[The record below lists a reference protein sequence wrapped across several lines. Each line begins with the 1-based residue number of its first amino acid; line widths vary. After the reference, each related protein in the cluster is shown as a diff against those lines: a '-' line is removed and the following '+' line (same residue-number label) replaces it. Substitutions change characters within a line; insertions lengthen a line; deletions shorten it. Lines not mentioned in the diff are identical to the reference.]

1 MKNKKSLT
9 LSLICLA
16 IIACFSTFLGT
27 SVIFAADEYTYSCN
41 INGVTA
47 NFTYNLNEENKIENL
62 KCTNS
67 SELTGNVTIP
77 GLIEGKEVVT
87 IGDNAFKGASNIT
100 GVVVP
105 DSVKTI
111 EYNAFTDCTNLKDVN
126 LGKIESLS
134 FAVFKNC
141 TALTSIKI
149 PNTLK
154 QGAVSKIFTNCS
166 NLTNITLEDGLTVIP
181 SFLCAGTAITE
192 ITVPDSVKTIDY
204 SAFEDCTN
212 LKDVNLGKIESLSF
226 DVFKNCTAL
235 TSIKIPNT
243 LKQGA
248 VSKIFTNCSN
258 LTNITLEDGL
268 TVIPS
273 FLCAGTAITEITVP
287 DSVKTI
293 DYSAFEDCTN
303 LKDVNLGKIES
314 LSFDVFKNCTALTSI
329 KIPNTLKQG
338 AVSKIF
344 TNCSNLTNITL
355 EDGLTVIPSYLCADT
370 AITEITIPDSVKTIE
385 YSAFE
390 DCTNLKKITI
400 LDNVDSIGFFGI
412 NEPKDSVFKNHDE
425 DLTIYCYRDSIAAKY
440 AIKYNIKYVYLDK
453 PIIDDSKAEDN
464 KDVNNNEQI
473 IEDSNDNNEQ
483 VLDNSNINE
492 QSNNPKTGDVTFY
505 ILGILILAVAG
516 CTIVPMCLRKE
527 IK

>member
-1 MKNKKSLT
+1 M
-9 LSLICLA
+9 
-16 IIACFSTFLGT
+16 
-27 SVIFAADEYTYSCN
+27 
-41 INGVTA
+41 
-47 NFTYNLNEENKIENL
+47 
-62 KCTNS
+62 
-67 SELTGNVTIP
+67 
-77 GLIEGKEVVT
+77 
-87 IGDNAFKGASNIT
+87 
-100 GVVVP
+100 
-105 DSVKTI
+105 
-111 EYNAFTDCTNLKDVN
+111 
-126 LGKIESLS
+126 
-134 FAVFKNC
+134 
-141 TALTSIKI
+141 
-149 PNTLK
+149 
-154 QGAVSKIFTNCS
+154 
-166 NLTNITLEDGLTVIP
+166 
-181 SFLCAGTAITE
+181 
-192 ITVPDSVKTIDY
+192 
-204 SAFEDCTN
+204 
-212 LKDVNLGKIESLSF
+212 
-226 DVFKNCTAL
+226 
-235 TSIKIPNT
+235 
-243 LKQGA
+243 
-248 VSKIFTNCSN
+248 
-258 LTNITLEDGL
+258 
-268 TVIPS
+268 
-273 FLCAGTAITEITVP
+273 CAGTAITEITVP

>member
-1 MKNKKSLT
+1 MNNKRNLT

-16 IIACFSTFLGT
+16 IITCFSTFLGT

-67 SELTGNVTIP
+67 SELIGNVTIP

-273 FLCAGTAITEITVP
+273 
-287 DSVKTI
+287 
-293 DYSAFEDCTN
+293 
-303 LKDVNLGKIES
+303 
-314 LSFDVFKNCTALTSI
+314 
-329 KIPNTLKQG
+329 
-338 AVSKIF
+338 
-344 TNCSNLTNITL
+344 
-355 EDGLTVIPSYLCADT
+355 YLCADT

-412 NEPKDSVFKNHDE
+412 NKPTDSVFKNHDE

>member
-1 MKNKKSLT
+1 MKNKKNLT

-16 IIACFSTFLGT
+16 IIACFSTFFGT

-181 SFLCAGTAITE
+181 SFLCADTAITE
-192 ITVPDSVKTIDY
+192 ITVPDSVKTI
-204 SAFEDCTN
+204 E
-212 LKDVNLGKIESLSF
+212 
-226 DVFKNCTAL
+226 
-235 TSIKIPNT
+235 
-243 LKQGA
+243 
-248 VSKIFTNCSN
+248 
-258 LTNITLEDGL
+258 
-268 TVIPS
+268 
-273 FLCAGTAITEITVP
+273 
-287 DSVKTI
+287 
-293 DYSAFEDCTN
+293 YSAFEDCTN

>member
-16 IIACFSTFLGT
+16 IIACFSTFFGT

-67 SELTGNVTIP
+67 IELTGNVTIP

-100 GVVVP
+100 GVIVP

-111 EYNAFTDCTNLKDVN
+111 ENDAFADCTK
-126 LGKIESLS
+126 
-134 FAVFKNC
+134 
-141 TALTSIKI
+141 
-149 PNTLK
+149 
-154 QGAVSKIFTNCS
+154 
-166 NLTNITLEDGLTVIP
+166 
-181 SFLCAGTAITE
+181 
-192 ITVPDSVKTIDY
+192 
-204 SAFEDCTN
+204 

-273 FLCAGTAITEITVP
+273 YLCADTAITEITVP

-293 DYSAFEDCTN
+293 ENDAFADCTK

-412 NEPKDSVFKNHDE
+412 NKPTDSVFKNHDE

>member
-1 MKNKKSLT
+1 MNNKRNLT

-16 IIACFSTFLGT
+16 IITCFSTFFGT

-47 NFTYNLNEENKIENL
+47 NFTYNLNEENKIEKL

-204 SAFEDCTN
+204 SAFEDCT
-212 LKDVNLGKIESLSF
+212 K
-226 DVFKNCTAL
+226 
-235 TSIKIPNT
+235 
-243 LKQGA
+243 
-248 VSKIFTNCSN
+248 
-258 LTNITLEDGL
+258 
-268 TVIPS
+268 
-273 FLCAGTAITEITVP
+273 
-287 DSVKTI
+287 
-293 DYSAFEDCTN
+293 

>member
-16 IIACFSTFLGT
+16 IIACFSTFFGT

-67 SELTGNVTIP
+67 IELTGNVTIP

-105 DSVKTI
+105 DSVKEI
-111 EYNAFTDCTNLKDVN
+111 KNNSFTDCTK
-126 LGKIESLS
+126 
-134 FAVFKNC
+134 
-141 TALTSIKI
+141 
-149 PNTLK
+149 
-154 QGAVSKIFTNCS
+154 
-166 NLTNITLEDGLTVIP
+166 
-181 SFLCAGTAITE
+181 
-192 ITVPDSVKTIDY
+192 
-204 SAFEDCTN
+204 

-273 FLCAGTAITEITVP
+273 YLCADTAITEITVP

-293 DYSAFEDCTN
+293 ENDAFADCTK

-412 NEPKDSVFKNHDE
+412 NKPTDSVFKNHDE

>member
-1 MKNKKSLT
+1 M
-9 LSLICLA
+9 
-16 IIACFSTFLGT
+16 
-27 SVIFAADEYTYSCN
+27 
-41 INGVTA
+41 
-47 NFTYNLNEENKIENL
+47 
-62 KCTNS
+62 
-67 SELTGNVTIP
+67 
-77 GLIEGKEVVT
+77 
-87 IGDNAFKGASNIT
+87 
-100 GVVVP
+100 
-105 DSVKTI
+105 
-111 EYNAFTDCTNLKDVN
+111 
-126 LGKIESLS
+126 
-134 FAVFKNC
+134 
-141 TALTSIKI
+141 
-149 PNTLK
+149 
-154 QGAVSKIFTNCS
+154 
-166 NLTNITLEDGLTVIP
+166 
-181 SFLCAGTAITE
+181 
-192 ITVPDSVKTIDY
+192 
-204 SAFEDCTN
+204 
-212 LKDVNLGKIESLSF
+212 
-226 DVFKNCTAL
+226 
-235 TSIKIPNT
+235 
-243 LKQGA
+243 
-248 VSKIFTNCSN
+248 
-258 LTNITLEDGL
+258 
-268 TVIPS
+268 
-273 FLCAGTAITEITVP
+273 CAGTAITEITVP

-412 NEPKDSVFKNHDE
+412 NKPTDSVFKNHDE

>member
-1 MKNKKSLT
+1 MNNKRNLT

-16 IIACFSTFLGT
+16 IITCFSTFFGT

-47 NFTYNLNEENKIENL
+47 NFTYNLNEENKIEKL

-134 FAVFKNC
+134 FA
-141 TALTSIKI
+141 
-149 PNTLK
+149 
-154 QGAVSKIFTNCS
+154 
-166 NLTNITLEDGLTVIP
+166 
-181 SFLCAGTAITE
+181 
-192 ITVPDSVKTIDY
+192 
-204 SAFEDCTN
+204 
-212 LKDVNLGKIESLSF
+212 
-226 DVFKNCTAL
+226 VFKNCTAL

>member
-1 MKNKKSLT
+1 MNNKRNLT

-16 IIACFSTFLGT
+16 IITCFSTFFGT

-47 NFTYNLNEENKIENL
+47 NFTYNLNEENKIEKL

-87 IGDNAFKGASNIT
+87 IGDKAFKGASNIT
-100 GVVVP
+100 GVIVP

-111 EYNAFTDCTNLKDVN
+111 ENDAFTDCTKLKDVN

-134 FAVFKNC
+134 FNVFKNC
-141 TALTSIKI
+141 TALTSLKI

-154 QGAVSKIFTNCS
+154 QGPVAKIFTNCS

-181 SFLCAGTAITE
+181 SYLCADTAITE
-192 ITVPDSVKTIDY
+192 ITVPDSVKTIEND
-204 SAFEDCTN
+204 AFADCT
-212 LKDVNLGKIESLSF
+212 K
-226 DVFKNCTAL
+226 
-235 TSIKIPNT
+235 
-243 LKQGA
+243 
-248 VSKIFTNCSN
+248 
-258 LTNITLEDGL
+258 
-268 TVIPS
+268 
-273 FLCAGTAITEITVP
+273 
-287 DSVKTI
+287 
-293 DYSAFEDCTN
+293 

-412 NEPKDSVFKNHDE
+412 NKPTDSVFKNHDE

-505 ILGILILAVAG
+505 ILGILILAVDG

>member
-16 IIACFSTFLGT
+16 IIACFSTFFGT

-41 INGVTA
+41 INGITA

-67 SELTGNVTIP
+67 IELTGNVTIP

-105 DSVKTI
+105 DSVKEI
-111 EYNAFTDCTNLKDVN
+111 KNNSFTDCTK
-126 LGKIESLS
+126 
-134 FAVFKNC
+134 
-141 TALTSIKI
+141 
-149 PNTLK
+149 
-154 QGAVSKIFTNCS
+154 
-166 NLTNITLEDGLTVIP
+166 
-181 SFLCAGTAITE
+181 
-192 ITVPDSVKTIDY
+192 
-204 SAFEDCTN
+204 
-212 LKDVNLGKIESLSF
+212 
-226 DVFKNCTAL
+226 
-235 TSIKIPNT
+235 
-243 LKQGA
+243 
-248 VSKIFTNCSN
+248 
-258 LTNITLEDGL
+258 
-268 TVIPS
+268 
-273 FLCAGTAITEITVP
+273 
-287 DSVKTI
+287 
-293 DYSAFEDCTN
+293 

-412 NEPKDSVFKNHDE
+412 NKPTDSVFKNHDE

>member
-16 IIACFSTFLGT
+16 IIACFSTFFGT

-41 INGVTA
+41 INGITA

-67 SELTGNVTIP
+67 IELTGNVTIP

-105 DSVKTI
+105 DSVKEI
-111 EYNAFTDCTNLKDVN
+111 KNNSFTDCTK
-126 LGKIESLS
+126 
-134 FAVFKNC
+134 
-141 TALTSIKI
+141 
-149 PNTLK
+149 
-154 QGAVSKIFTNCS
+154 
-166 NLTNITLEDGLTVIP
+166 
-181 SFLCAGTAITE
+181 
-192 ITVPDSVKTIDY
+192 
-204 SAFEDCTN
+204 

-273 FLCAGTAITEITVP
+273 YLCADTAITEITVP

-293 DYSAFEDCTN
+293 EDDAFADCTK

-412 NEPKDSVFKNHDE
+412 NKPTDSVFKNHDE

>member
-1 MKNKKSLT
+1 MNNKRNLT

-16 IIACFSTFLGT
+16 IITCFSTFFGT

-87 IGDNAFKGASNIT
+87 IGDNAFKEASNIT

-134 FAVFKNC
+134 FA
-141 TALTSIKI
+141 
-149 PNTLK
+149 
-154 QGAVSKIFTNCS
+154 
-166 NLTNITLEDGLTVIP
+166 
-181 SFLCAGTAITE
+181 
-192 ITVPDSVKTIDY
+192 
-204 SAFEDCTN
+204 
-212 LKDVNLGKIESLSF
+212 
-226 DVFKNCTAL
+226 VFKNCTAL

>member
-1 MKNKKSLT
+1 MNNKRNLT

-16 IIACFSTFLGT
+16 IITCFSTFLGT

-273 FLCAGTAITEITVP
+273 
-287 DSVKTI
+287 
-293 DYSAFEDCTN
+293 
-303 LKDVNLGKIES
+303 
-314 LSFDVFKNCTALTSI
+314 
-329 KIPNTLKQG
+329 
-338 AVSKIF
+338 
-344 TNCSNLTNITL
+344 
-355 EDGLTVIPSYLCADT
+355 YLCADT

-412 NEPKDSVFKNHDE
+412 NKPTDSVFKNHDE